1 MESNYIYLPIATW
14 KQIYLYLKFQKY
26 TLSTISSIIGT
37 DFRNALYKGHGMPR
51 ESFQKLEA
59 LVYETN
65 DTEINWQ
72 LRPKLHLELLG
83 AKAPA

>member
-26 TLSTISSIIGT
+26 TLSTISSLIGT

-51 ESFQKLEA
+51 ESFQKLEV
-59 LVYETN
+59 LVYKTN
-65 DTEINWQ
+65 DAEIDWTA
-72 LRPKLHLELLG
+72 RPKLHLDLLG